1 LREEISLA
9 FPGVMASPVSGDR
22 GSFEVFVN
30 EFQIFSKLDLD
41 RFPNEGEIINLIN
54 LYIENEGN
62 VIAGEI

>member
-1 LREEISLA
+1 
-9 FPGVMASPVSGDR
+9 MASPVSGDR